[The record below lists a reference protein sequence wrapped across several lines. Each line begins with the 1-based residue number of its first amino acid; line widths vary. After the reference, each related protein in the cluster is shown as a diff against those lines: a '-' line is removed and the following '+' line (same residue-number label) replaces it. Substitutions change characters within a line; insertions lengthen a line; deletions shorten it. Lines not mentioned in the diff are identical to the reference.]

1 MRNAQ
6 KNLLKRWTHFDHGVD
21 VAFGSSEFGGIFDPY
36 EDDKIKIMPHV
47 VLVEDVILEAD
58 GLIVELGAIEAAGE
72 TRVLQNLLLLLLLAP
87 QIGKRVDNDTENE
100 IKDDNDDHEEEE
112 HVVNH
117 SSSKHWLLKI
127 HKQKNR
133 YGRGTR
139 QNKSPKNLGES
150 LKISYAFLSGA
161 AKIGSEFI
169 Q

>member
-6 KNLLKRWTHFDHGVD
+6 KNLLKRWTHFDHGD
-21 VAFGSSEFGGIFDPY
+21 VAFRSSEFGGIFAPY
-36 EDDKIKIMPHV
+36 EDDKIMIMPHV

-87 QIGKRVDNDTENE
+87 QIGERIDNDTENE

-117 SSSKHWLLKI
+117 SSSKHWLLRKSTNKRIVMGRVLDKI
-127 HKQKNR
+127 NR
-133 YGRGTR
+133 
-139 QNKSPKNLGES
+139 QEP
-150 LKISYAFLSGA
+150 
-161 AKIGSEFI
+161 
-169 Q
+169 

>member
-1 MRNAQ
+1 METIPSFCPVNKKHGRNE
-6 KNLLKRWTHFDHGVD
+6 KCSNEPYLKRWTHFDHGVD
-21 VAFGSSEFGGIFDPY
+21 VAFRSSEFGGIFDPY

-87 QIGKRVDNDTENE
+87 QIGERVDNDTENE

-112 HVVNH
+112 HVINH

-133 YGRGTR
+133 YGKGTR
-139 QNKSPKNLGES
+139 QNKSPRTLENL
-150 LKISYAFLSGA
+150 
-161 AKIGSEFI
+161 
-169 Q
+169 

>member
-1 MRNAQ
+1 VETIPSFCPVNKKHGRNE
-6 KNLLKRWTHFDHGVD
+6 KCSNEPYLKRWTHFDHGVD
-21 VAFGSSEFGGIFDPY
+21 VAFRSSEFGGIFDPY

-87 QIGKRVDNDTENE
+87 QIGERVDNDTENE

-117 SSSKHWLLKI
+117 SSSKHRLLEI
-127 HKQKNR
+127 PS
-133 YGRGTR
+133 T
-139 QNKSPKNLGES
+139 NKETVKGG
-150 LKISYAFLSGA
+150 Y
-161 AKIGSEFI
+161 
-169 Q
+169 